1 MNLCCSKRLGPNGP
15 NGPNGPKYS
24 LCPNDLPISTNYDL
38 FHPIYTIER
47 PFLDTDNNY
56 QFVTIDI
63 NEPTYNYYYPSLST
77 IFKYFYKKIFS

>member
-1 MNLCCSKRLGPNGP
+1 MNLCCSKRV
-15 NGPNGPKYS
+15 GPKYS